1 MLLVMALL
9 AAQVAADASVQPSP
23 RGDAPWITN
32 DDYPME
38 EARAHHEGVVAFAL
52 QVDASGH
59 AVKCDVTA
67 TSGYAGLDKQ
77 TCFLMMRRARFNPAL
92 ENGRAVDSH
101 VTGNFT
107 WRLGSAPPYRN
118 GVDGG
123 VGVAAP
129 ILPGALQLTVARL
142 PSDYRQPARAALSF
156 GTDQRVV
163 DCRILESSGNSAI
176 DRAACAQL
184 RELATAPSSNA
195 GAAAAKTA
203 EYIVSFR
210 TDAPAKP

>member
-9 AAQVAADASVQPSP
+9 AAQATTEASVKPIP

-32 DDYPME
+32 DDYPVE
-38 EARAHHEGVVAFAL
+38 EARAHHEGVVGFAL
-52 QVDASGH
+52 QVDVLGH

-67 TSGYAGLDKQ
+67 TSGYVGLDKQ

-92 ENGRAVDSH
+92 ENGRALDSR

-107 WRLGSAPPYRN
+107 WRLGNAPPYRN

-129 ILPGALQLTVARL
+129 VPPGALQLTVERL
-142 PSDYRQPARAALSF
+142 PSDYRQPARASVSF

-163 DCRILESSGNSAI
+163 DCRVLESSGNSAI
-176 DRAACAQL
+176 DRAACGQL
-184 RELATAPSSNA
+184 RALATAPSLKA

-210 TDAPAKP
+210 ADTPAKP

>member
-9 AAQVAADASVQPSP
+9 AAQVTTGASTKPTP

-38 EARAHHEGVVAFAL
+38 EARARHEGVVAFAL
-52 QVDASGH
+52 LVDASGH
-59 AVKCDVTA
+59 AVGCDVTA
-67 TSGYAGLDKQ
+67 TSGFVGLDKQ

-92 ENGRAVDSH
+92 ENGRAVESH

-107 WRLGSAPPYRN
+107 WRLGNAPPYRN
-118 GVDGG
+118 GVDGA

-129 ILPGALQLTVARL
+129 VPPGALQLTVATL
-142 PSDYRQPARAALSF
+142 PSDYRQPAKAAISF

-163 DCRILESSGNSAI
+163 DCRILESSGNAAI
-176 DRAACAQL
+176 DRVACEQL
-184 RELATAPSSNA
+184 RALATAPSANA
-195 GAAAAKTA
+195 GSTAAKTA
-203 EYIVSFR
+203 AYIVSFR
-210 TDAPAKP
+210 VDTPAKP